1 MYRFV
6 ATGVAA
12 VLVGFF
18 AGWKVQG
25 WRLGN
30 EIATIQKFHVKQLAE
45 MQEVALSAEKEFREK
60 ERQYVASLTA
70 AQEQRNAEIARI
82 NRRHT
87 DAINSLRNRP
97 ERSVH
102 VTVPGSEVSSAPTAC
117 VGSTGAEL
125 ARGDAEFLAG
135 EASRADQLRAAL
147 RQCLTQ
153 YEAARQKLKE

>member
-60 ERQYVASLTA
+60 ERGYVASLTA
-70 AQEQRNAEIARI
+70 AQEQRNAEITRI
-82 NRRHT
+82 NRKHT
-87 DAINSLRNRP
+87 AVVNSLRNRP
-97 ERSVH
+97 ERADSNSNSQMPS
-102 VTVPGSEVSSAPTAC
+102 TPAAC
-117 VGSTGAEL
+117 IGSTGAEL

-135 EASRADQLRAAL
+135 YAADAARLEAAL
-147 RQCLTQ
+147 NQC
-153 YEAARQKLKE
+153 EAAYNALR

>member
-87 DAINSLRNRP
+87 DTINRLRNRP
-97 ERSVH
+97 ERIVH
-102 VTVPGSEVSSAPTAC
+102 VTVPGSEVSSAPAAC

-125 ARGDAEFLAG
+125 ARGDAGFLAG
-135 EASRADQLRAAL
+135 YAADAARLEAAL
-147 RQCLTQ
+147 NQC
-153 YEAARQKLKE
+153 EAAYNALR